1 MQVDFKV
8 FLFLSA
14 QIKNI
19 MTKEEYLLKRRQL
32 DRQYCC
38 ESGLIGKK
46 LLSWVE
52 QEKDLWVHIFVVKTI
67 SIGRENDLW
76 INTSTK
82 ENYEVFW
89 EGNDNTGLTLGEED
103 NLIDAEVDCFDEI
116 DEIDFNIVKEILING
131 KNSDRLEL
139 YRKAS
144 DYLRSKGIY
153 C

>member
-1 MQVDFKV
+1 MV

-19 MTKEEYLLKRRQL
+19 MTKEEYLLKRKQL

-52 QEKDLWVHIFVVKTI
+52 RDGDLWVHIFVVKTI
-67 SIGRENDLW
+67 SIGGENDLW
-76 INTSTK
+76 INTSTE

-89 EGNDNTGLTLGEED
+89 EGSDNTGLILGEED
-103 NLIDAEVDCFDEI
+103 NLIDAKVDCFEEI
-116 DEIDFNIVKEILING
+116 DEIDFKIVKEILING

-144 DYLRSKGIY
+144 DYLRSRGY
-153 C
+153 TAR

>member
-1 MQVDFKV
+1 MV

-19 MTKEEYLLKRRQL
+19 MTKEEYLLKRKQL

-46 LLSWVE
+46 LLSWRE
-52 QEKDLWVHIFVVKTI
+52 QDKDLWVHIFVVKTI
-67 SIGRENDLW
+67 SIGGENDLW
-76 INTSTK
+76 INTSTE
-82 ENYEVFW
+82 ENYEVFL
-89 EGNDNTGLTLGEED
+89 EGNDNTGLTLGKED
-103 NLIDAEVDCFDEI
+103 NLIDAKVDCFEEI
-116 DEIDFNIVKEILING
+116 DEIDFNIIKEILING

-144 DYLRSKGIY
+144 DYLRSRGY
-153 C
+153 TAR

>member
-1 MQVDFKV
+1 M
-8 FLFLSA
+8 
-14 QIKNI
+14 
-19 MTKEEYLLKRRQL
+19 KRRQL
-32 DRQYCC
+32 DRQYYC

-76 INTSTK
+76 INTSTE

-89 EGNDNTGLTLGEED
+89 EGNNNTGLILGEED
-103 NLIDAEVDCFDEI
+103 NLIDAEVDCFEEI

-131 KNSDRLEL
+131 KNSDILEL

-144 DYLRSKGIY
+144 DYLRSRGY
-153 C
+153 TAR

>member
-1 MQVDFKV
+1 
-8 FLFLSA
+8 
-14 QIKNI
+14 

-52 QEKDLWVHIFVVKTI
+52 QKRDLWVHIFVVKTI
-67 SIGRENDLW
+67 SVGGENDLW
-76 INTSTK
+76 INTSTE

-89 EGNDNTGLTLGEED
+89 EGNNNTGLVLGKVD
-103 NLIDAEVDCFDEI
+103 NLIDAEVDCFEEI

-144 DYLRSKGIY
+144 DYLRSKGY
-153 C
+153 TAR

>member
-1 MQVDFKV
+1 MGSYFC
-8 FLFLSA
+8 S
-14 QIKNI
+14 
-19 MTKEEYLLKRRQL
+19 
-32 DRQYCC
+32 
-38 ESGLIGKK
+38 
-46 LLSWVE
+46 
-52 QEKDLWVHIFVVKTI
+52 KTV
-67 SIGRENDLW
+67 SIVRENDLCV
-76 INTSTK
+76 NKSTE

>member
-1 MQVDFKV
+1 
-8 FLFLSA
+8 
-14 QIKNI
+14 

-76 INTSTK
+76 INTSTE

-89 EGNDNTGLTLGEED
+89 EGNNNTGLILGKEN
-103 NLIDAEVDCFDEI
+103 NLIDAEVDCFEEI
-116 DEIDFNIVKEILING
+116 NEIDFNIVKEILING

-144 DYLRSKGIY
+144 DYLRSRGY
-153 C
+153 TSR